1 MEDVAHGRHGLVLE
15 LTTVLDAPRELVFR
29 ALTDPA
35 ALATW
40 WGPAGFTTPEIQL
53 DLEVGGRYRFGMQ
66 PPDGDLFHLTG
77 EFLEIDPSR
86 TLAYSFR
93 WEEPAPDDQDTVVR
107 LTLGPTAGG
116 TELSLWQGEFATVDR
131 LTLHENGWT
140 DSLVKLRR
148 FVGSRT

>member
-1 MEDVAHGRHGLVLE
+1 MAQGRHRRVLQ
-15 LTTVLDAPRELVFR
+15 LRTGLDAPRELVFR

-40 WGPAGFTTPEIQL
+40 WGPAGFTTPELEL

-77 EFLEIDPSR
+77 VFIEIDPPLS
-86 TLAYSFR
+86 LAYSFR
-93 WEEPAPDDQDTVVR
+93 WEEPTPDDQDTVVR
-107 LTLGPTAGG
+107 LTLDATEHG
-116 TELSLWQGEFATVDR
+116 TELSLWQGEFATADR
-131 LTLHENGWT
+131 LALHENGWT

-148 FVGSRT
+148 FVGSGT